1 MNEALV
7 ATGTA
12 LWLGVL
18 TSISPCPLATN
29 VAAVSFLGARVESP
43 RAVFFGGLLYTLG
56 RIATYVAIAAILV
69 TGLLSAPRLSIALQE
84 NMGKAMGPLL
94 LVTGLILL
102 GLIGGLSWSGGRV
115 LEGLRAKAGAAGV
128 WGALPLGALFAL
140 SFCPV
145 SAALYFGSLLPLCL
159 ARESEWLLPGF
170 YGIGTALP
178 VVGFAIVTAL
188 GARWLAKAFDRVTAF
203 EKHARR
209 ATAIVFIAVGL
220 YMTLDQTLGVLS

>member
-1 MNEALV
+1 MLV

-12 LWLGVL
+12 FWLGVL

-43 RAVFFGGLLYTLG
+43 RAVIFGGVLYTLG
-56 RIATYVAIAAILV
+56 RVATYVVIASILV
-69 TGLLSAPRLSIALQE
+69 AGLLSAPRLSIALQE
-84 NMGKAMGPLL
+84 NMGRAMGPLL
-94 LVTGLILL
+94 LVTGFILL
-102 GLIGGLSWSGGRV
+102 GLIGGPSWSGGRW
-115 LEGLRAKAGAAGV
+115 LEGLRAKAAAAGL
-128 WGALPLGALFAL
+128 WGALAMGALFAL

-145 SAALYFGSLLPLCL
+145 SAALYFGNLLPLCV
-159 ARESEWLLPGF
+159 ASESEWLLPGL

-209 ATAIVFIAVGL
+209 ATAIVFIAVGV